1 MVKDVMNSV
10 YAVIGV
16 LSPSSACIVGIFNN
30 RESMCDSL
38 SEYFSKCYMQI
49 NGKRVEVSPILI
61 GVYMRNKYCVLY
73 SNSSGCELYK
83 IYKITLNKV
92 NPELDENIFKR

>member
-1 MVKDVMNSV
+1 MSSV

-16 LSPSSACIVGIFNN
+16 LSPSSACIVGIFDD
-30 RESMCDSL
+30 RSSMCDAL
-38 SEYFSKCYMQI
+38 SSYFSNCYMMVS
-49 NGKRVEVSPILI
+49 GKRADVSPVLI

-73 SNSSGCELYK
+73 SKSSGCEVYK

-92 NPELDENIFKR
+92 NPKLDESIFKR